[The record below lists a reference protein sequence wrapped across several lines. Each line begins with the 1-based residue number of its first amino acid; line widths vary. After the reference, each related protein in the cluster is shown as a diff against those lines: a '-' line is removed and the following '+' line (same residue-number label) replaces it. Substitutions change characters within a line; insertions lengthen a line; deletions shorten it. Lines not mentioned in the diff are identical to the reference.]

1 MEMSPRQALLAK
13 PDHSIH
19 RQPQRLSKRKPA
31 KYNDDESYTT
41 GASLAMR
48 CGMKCGKMSTLH
60 GMAASRATS
69 CQPRFTSCCIVATPY
84 HGLNCT
90 WDVQRVRPG
99 LA

>member
-41 GASLAMR
+41 GASLAVR
-48 CGMKCGKMSTLH
+48 CGMKSGRMSTLH
-60 GMAASRATS
+60 GIAASRVIFCRLS
-69 CQPRFTSCCIVATPY
+69 FMSCCMWQHLTTA
-84 HGLNCT
+84 
-90 WDVQRVRPG
+90 
-99 LA
+99 

>member
-1 MEMSPRQALLAK
+1 MEMSPGQALPAK

-48 CGMKCGKMSTLH
+48 CSIKGGNMSTLN
-60 GMAASRATS
+60 GIAASRVTS
-69 CQPRFTSCCIVATPY
+69 CQLRPMPCCIAAAPY
-84 HGLNCT
+84 HGLIRKR
-90 WDVQRVRPG
+90 DVQRVRPG

>member
-41 GASLAMR
+41 GASLAMH
-48 CGMKCGKMSTLH
+48 CGIESG
-60 GMAASRATS
+60 R
-69 CQPRFTSCCIVATPY
+69 
-84 HGLNCT
+84 LNC
-90 WDVQRVRPG
+90 
-99 LA
+99 